1 MPRESS
7 DPVVLLDAC
16 CLINLLATGRLE
28 EILAVLPYRFA
39 TSRLVA
45 LQEVLS
51 CPAGG
56 LEALTLLDFVSA
68 EEAADFVRFSVELDE
83 GEASICAFA
92 VQRKAIVATDDRK
105 ALRALSR
112 EVPRVPTL
120 QTPELLYEW
129 TQAAKPS
136 RADIL
141 DALRAVQDR
150 GRFFPRRDAPRFEW
164 WDSFFR

>member
-1 MPRESS
+1 MSRESS

-28 EILAVLPYRFA
+28 EILAALPYRFA
-39 TSRLVA
+39 TSRRVA

-51 CPAGG
+51 SPARG
-56 LEALTLLDFVSA
+56 LEGLTLLDFASA

-83 GEASICAFA
+83 GEASICALA

-112 EVPRVPTL
+112 EIPHVPTL

-129 TQAAKPS
+129 TRAAKP
-136 RADIL
+136 RHADIL
-141 DALRAVQDR
+141 DALRAVQAR
-150 GRFFPRRDAPRFEW
+150 ARFFPRRDAPRFEW